1 MLLWYQGDG
10 TDTEIMYTVCAGII
24 YRIMLLCILIKDL
37 VLHTQRKTCGIKKM
51 YDCGVVSVTKLSVF
65 SKAFFLFFACFFFL
79 QGNEYPL
86 GVCKGST
93 YYITVHI
100 PDIECDR
107 CYLRLVNILLDSAD
121 SK

>member
-1 MLLWYQGDG
+1 
-10 TDTEIMYTVCAGII
+10 
-24 YRIMLLCILIKDL
+24 
-37 VLHTQRKTCGIKKM
+37 M
-51 YDCGVVSVTKLSVF
+51 YDCGVMAVSVTKLSVF
-65 SKAFFLFFACFFFL
+65 FKCFFVAYFFL